1 MKKICKYFFL
11 LLIFTN
17 SLISQESWDDSKYQ
31 EPRKILFIG
40 NSYLY
45 YGDSLHNHFKRMA
58 EEHLEGYDGSASVKS
73 VTIGGARLKHHD
85 VERLIRPEAI
95 SAIKKFDLVILQGG
109 SSEPLTER
117 NRKEFTL
124 YAKKH
129 IESIKKNDSKAALY
143 MTHAYVKPHKDF
155 KANQIK
161 VIEDVYKK
169 VGKEN
174 NVLVIPVGLAFD
186 IAYREIPGIKL
197 HKDDGTHPNL
207 KGTYLAACTVFAS
220 IFKRSPLGL
229 EYDYFGEINEEDK
242 MMLQKIAHKVTSAF
256 FQSSIDQ
263 KYISKN

>member
-1 MKKICKYFFL
+1 MKNICKIFL
-11 LLIFTN
+11 LVLIFPN
-17 SLISQESWDDSKYQ
+17 FSISQEVKDYFKYQ

-58 EEHLEGYDGSASVKS
+58 EEYLEDYDGSASVKS
-73 VTIGGARLKHHD
+73 ATIGGARLKHHD
-85 VERLIRPEAI
+85 VERLIKPKAI
-95 SAIKKFDLVILQGG
+95 SSIEKFDLIILQGG

-117 NRKEFTL
+117 NRQEFTF

-129 IESIKKNDSKAALY
+129 IESIRKNDSKAALY

-155 KANQIK
+155 KPNQIK
-161 VIEDVYKK
+161 VINDIYTK

-186 IAYREIPGIKL
+186 TAYREIPGIKL

-220 IFKRSPLGL
+220 VFEKSPIGL
-229 EYDYFGEINEEDK
+229 EYDYFGLINETDK
-242 MMLQKIAHKVTSAF
+242 IILQKIAHEVASTF
-256 FQSSIDQ
+256 FQLSI
-263 KYISKN
+263 N